1 MRSMVIIALS
11 LPLFGCSHRPL
22 SPDEERFHDAVADL
36 RHARSDD
43 DRFYALN
50 AAAKKGFVL
59 GKTPQAKKYAEELL
73 ELAPKFKWNWNYANA
88 IQDGNLVLGRIACCE
103 GRMDDAKRY
112 LMEAGKCGNSPQLTN
127 FGPDLNLAKD
137 LLDKGEKDAVVE
149 YLQLC
154 RSFWREHDGRLDRW
168 CDEVRAGKSP
178 DFGPNLR
185 D

>member
-1 MRSMVIIALS
+1 MRILVLTALS
-11 LPLFGCSHRPL
+11 LSLFGCSHKPL
-22 SPDEERFHDAVADL
+22 TPDEERFHDAVADL

-59 GKTPQAKKYAEELL
+59 GKTPQAKQYAEQLL
-73 ELAPKFKWNWNYANA
+73 ELAPKYRWNWNYGNA

-112 LMEAGKCGNSPQLTN
+112 LIEAGKCGNSPQLTN
-127 FGPDLNLAKD
+127 FGPDLTLAKD
-137 LLDKGEKDAVVE
+137 LLEKGERDAVLAYFE
-149 YLQLC
+149 LC
-154 RSFWREHDGRLDRW
+154 RKFWREDRGRIDDW
-168 CDEVRAGKSP
+168 CGEIRSGKTP
-178 DFGPNLR
+178 DFGSNLR